1 MNFKLKALVAAAAVV
16 AMSASGV
23 ANAIPQANMFLVAYD
38 SVLQKSFVA
47 DLGFAAATFSN
58 TAPVTPYNYTADAN
72 WTSFITGSNASDIQ
86 YQVLGSNGINQ
97 IYTTTNDIST
107 PGANSRFNQ
116 AVAGYNPGGALNL
129 FLANNTGVTNYVPS
143 TAAFGKGSEIG
154 IDWSTQFNN
163 FTTVANLG
171 ENDNFYLI
179 SKTGPKTSSPLTLTT
194 YMQADGVTNSF
205 WNLSTSGVLT
215 YSTAAVPEADASAM
229 ALMGLG
235 LMGLVARRRR
245 AV

>member
-1 MNFKLKALVAAAAVV
+1 MNFKLKALVAAAVV

-23 ANAIPQANMFLVAYD
+23 ANAIPQNNMFLVAYD
-38 SVLQKSFVA
+38 SVSQKSFVA

-58 TAPVTPYNYTADAN
+58 TAPITPYNYTADAN
-72 WTSFITGSNASDIQ
+72 WTSFITGSNASNIQ
-86 YQVLGSNGINQ
+86 YQVLGTDGLTK
-97 IYTTTNDIST
+97 IYTTSNDITT
-107 PGANSRFNQ
+107 PGLNGRFAN
-116 AVAGYNPGGALNL
+116 AVGGLGFGGALNL

-143 TAAFGKGSEIG
+143 TAAFGKASEIG
-154 IDWSTQFNN
+154 IDWSTAFNN

-171 ENDNFYLI
+171 ENDNFYQITKVL
-179 SKTGPKTSSPLTLTT
+179 PKASQQLSLTT

-205 WNLSTSGVLT
+205 WNLSTAGVLS
-215 YSTAAVPEADASAM
+215 YSTAAVPEADTSAM